1 MRRKEDENKDL
12 LYLERSKTLLIIAI
26 ELDRAYVDLKK
37 RVAEAN
43 WKFLDKKIL
52 MAPWQFCYKRLINTG
67 SNRLRQDA

>member
-43 WKFLDKKIL
+43 WKFLDKKFLWRHGNFAI
-52 MAPWQFCYKRLINTG
+52 K
-67 SNRLRQDA
+67 D